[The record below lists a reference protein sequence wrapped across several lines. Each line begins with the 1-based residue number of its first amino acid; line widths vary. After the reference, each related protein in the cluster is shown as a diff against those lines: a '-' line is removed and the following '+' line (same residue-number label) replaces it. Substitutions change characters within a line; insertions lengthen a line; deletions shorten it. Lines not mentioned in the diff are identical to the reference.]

1 MTAATDMIVA
11 YWPLAAVAAVL
22 LLVLV
27 MPVRSLMRRTAT
39 PGPAAAPAPPP
50 APPPTPV
57 QRLAASLDQA
67 ARERAQTAKIPVT
80 AVAVPPP
87 PRSSAWVAKA
97 EPMTPP
103 PPDPALPAL
112 PQDALAA
119 IRAAPPPPGGHRAFG
134 RPPGLPSPR
143 GEGRDDLKAIHGI
156 GPRIE
161 RGLNALGIFHYDQ
174 IAAWDRRTVVWVEN
188 WFSLRGLIGS
198 ERWVDQAKAL
208 MPTTKAHRSVR
219 G

>member
-11 YWPLAAVAAVL
+11 YWPVAAIAAVL

-27 MPVRSLMRRTAT
+27 MPVRSLMRRTAS
-39 PGPAAAPAPPP
+39 PGPAAAPTPPP
-50 APPPTPV
+50 TPPPTPV

-67 ARERAQTAKIPVT
+67 ARERAQAAKTPVAAT
-80 AVAVPPP
+80 VPPP

-97 EPMTPP
+97 EPVPPP

-112 PQDALAA
+112 PQDALDA
-119 IRAAPPPPGGHRAFG
+119 IVVAPPPGRGHKAFG
-134 RPPGLPSPR
+134 RPHGLPAPR
-143 GEGRDDLKAIHGI
+143 PEGRDDLKAIHGI

-174 IAAWDRRTVVWVEN
+174 IAAWDHRTVVWVEN
-188 WFSLRGLIGS
+188 WFSLRGSIVS

-208 MPTTKAHRSVR
+208 MPATKVHRSVR